1 MPTISRK
8 VFADNPGAFSVGEFC
23 LAFKISVPLFYKL
36 LRLGLAPDSFN
47 CGNRRLISYA
57 AANRWAAQRE
67 IAAKKEAAA
76 AR

>member
-36 LRLGLAPDSFN
+36 LRLGLAPDTFT
-47 CGNRRLISYA
+47 CGSRRLISYS
-57 AANRWAAQRE
+57 AANRWAARRE
-67 IAAKKEAAA
+67 QAAREAAA
-76 AR
+76 S